1 MIKINQLNET
11 LRAIRTTKATLHKEL
26 KQTED
31 PHIKQKIEH
40 QIHCLNKEETE
51 TLQKLNIRL
60 TDIEL
65 TEEKQEE

>member
-1 MIKINQLNET
+1 MNQLNET
-11 LRAIRTTKATLHKEL
+11 LRAIKTTKATLHKQYKE
-26 KQTED
+26 TTD

-60 TDIEL
+60 NDIEL
-65 TEEKQEE
+65 TEEDDNQ